1 MYGLKQFLVSE
12 YAEPYGLGEVEFL
25 LALAQVGF
33 DGENAIPP
41 AGQRADCGVIL
52 NTCMPYLQTLCP
64 EPPKGWLSFIYTELT
79 YGMYPDSAHTAPT
92 VQQAQAMAFYVAV
105 LRYAIRQEQCSFDLL
120 TDIDC
125 ATPEEIAQS
134 RVAKEYNRFWA
145 AVDKAHFVEL
155 MRIGRQIMP
164 FDPASHTIG
173 VHHVA
178 IHMARQACRA
188 GLEVDIAL
196 TSASALSHD
205 IGKFGCRGEN
215 AKRIPFLHYYYTW
228 QWLEEQEVP
237 TIANIAANH
246 STWDLEF
253 ENLPVE
259 SLLLIYAD
267 FRVRGLRDA
276 NGKEQVQVYTLAEAY
291 DLIFSKLSDVT
302 PEKRKRYQTV
312 YAKLHDFEEF
322 LCAQGI
328 DTDPVIDGPCVPV
341 KQQSAL
347 LRHSEA
353 PRALRTH
360 TFANNIRLMRQIS
373 FDASFE
379 QLLEQARNEKNLHS
393 IRTYLHLYSE
403 YHTYLSR
410 AQKGKLLNFLYEL
423 LMHHDGDVRR
433 RAARMMGQILSN
445 SGPKYRKE
453 LPAGV
458 PEAAAAPNLL
468 SFLGESV
475 KVWENYVQMLLHPD
489 LKIAP
494 KHAQRIRNS
503 LKVVT
508 ASVYESLGSDKWEE
522 YLNVLLAQLDHAQT
536 EDYFVLVD
544 TFTNLPAAAFPPE
557 TASALQ
563 QRLQVRLQQAGEA
576 EKIIILCFFG
586 KLQQRH
592 DAALND
598 SIRQAVEPL
607 DPDGSIAVA
616 YKKSVILTGNGHLSG
631 LSAAQHQ
638 HLYLSNMEAAVHW
651 AVKMVNIDILR
662 DSAAASSQEAFH
674 TAMHLSNLI
683 CVSEHLP
690 VRVYAGDCLVALSA
704 SLPTD
709 QKNELAINLIRELET
724 RRDEVSRFIPRH
736 LGQLLCQ
743 LPSQEFNECLQQLED
758 LIRSNNSRAAVAALS
773 TLGYLLTAMRG
784 RDDAIAERVF
794 GLLFVGIS
802 QYDDAVH
809 QMAMSTL
816 CRGIFDEKS
825 LPLPIRQKY
834 FRRTCKKFLTL
845 LDEPHPGQLN
855 FFTRAAALNHLYR
868 FMVQCRVDLPDLP
881 EIPERP
887 IAFFPGTFDPFSTG
901 HKRIVQEICAR
912 GFDVYLAIDEFSWSK
927 QTLPKLLRRQIA
939 SISAADELDVFLF
952 PDDIPVNIA
961 MAEDL
966 NRLRSQLPNSRVYLA
981 VGSDVIRNASAYRSY
996 APGSASEFDHIVFYR
1011 EEQEAD
1017 ADLIAQKIRGEL
1029 IALKLPP
1036 FFESVSSTRIR
1047 ESVDKNLDISML
1059 VDPIVQNLIYQRGL
1073 YLRSPL
1079 YKEVLAPHKLYYTTT
1094 QTLQPEVPQRFAPQ
1108 LMRWQRVAS
1117 VVLRNRDTGEAL
1129 GWACGHQVL
1138 TSQLLD
1144 AVGDLE
1150 TAALVRKRVSGGILM
1165 IDGAESLHEHGEIER
1180 MLLNELLA
1188 RAQEQGY
1195 TYALIAP
1202 DPQLEPVLTELGF
1215 LPMPERPKLWL
1226 VDMRSPMVLIQDAL
1240 QNLKNP
1246 HRTNPRVIEVVN
1258 QARKR
1263 LRRTFAQMFPGS
1275 LLLSFNTELLNH
1287 ALRDR
1292 VQRCNGVDT
1301 VPEGTRQLGEKM
1313 CVPFGKILANE
1324 LVPNTVTKRLEAE
1337 KEFTPDLRNFVIR
1350 EYSGYSNLTN
1360 QVRTIK
1366 SFRRPVILVDDLM
1379 HNGYR
1384 IERLDPILKQEQLDV
1399 DRIIVGI
1406 MSAQGRDRM
1415 QAQGWKAEC
1424 EYFVPNASYWQT
1436 ESLLYPFI
1444 GGDSVKTNRKTEMLP
1459 TVNLVLPYQYPQF
1472 FTDVSER
1479 AIYEMS
1485 KTVLQNA
1492 MEILRVLEKEHLA
1505 TFGKTLTLKRLGEA
1519 IVRPRMPDRGGH
1531 LEYNLN
1537 VAASCYVA
1545 DDYNALCRTHRREPG
1560 E

>member
-1 MYGLKQFLVSE
+1 MYGLKRWLAAE
-12 YAEPYGLGEVEFL
+12 YAAHFGLDEVDFL

-33 DGENAIPP
+33 DGQSAIPP
-41 AGQRADCGVIL
+41 VGQRADCRQVL
-52 NTCMPYLQTLCP
+52 AACQPYLQTLAA
-64 EPPKGWLSFIYTELT
+64 EPPEGWLAFC
-79 YGMYPDSAHTAPT
+79 YGEIAHGIYPDESRPETAPE
-92 VQQAQAMAFYVAV
+92 QKQAVSFFLCV
-105 LRYAIRQEQCSFDLL
+105 LRYAIGQEQCPFDPL
-120 TDIDC
+120 TDIDS
-125 ATPEEIAQS
+125 ATEEEIGQS
-134 RVAKEYNRFWA
+134 RIEAEYRRFQQ
-145 AVDKAHFVEL
+145 AVNASYFVEL
-155 MRIGRQIMP
+155 MRIGRAIMP

-178 IHMARQACRA
+178 VHMARQARRA
-188 GLEVDIAL
+188 GIEADIAL
-196 TSASALSHD
+196 VSAASVSHD

-215 AKRIPFLHYYYTW
+215 ARRIPFLHYYYTW
-228 QWLEEQEVP
+228 QWLEEQNVP

-267 FRVRGLRDA
+267 FRVRGLRDE
-276 NGKEQVQVYTLAEAY
+276 NGKEHVRIYSLAAAY
-291 DLIFSKLSDVT
+291 DLILSKLYQVT
-302 PEKRKRYQTV
+302 EEKKRRYRTV
-312 YAKLHDFEEF
+312 YAKLHDFEEY
-322 LCAQGI
+322 LCANGI
-328 DTDPVIDGPCVPV
+328 DTDPIVDGPCVPSQV
-341 KQQSAL
+341 HGAL
-347 LRHSEA
+347 LPHSAA
-353 PRALRTH
+353 PKALRDQ

-423 LMHHDGDVRR
+423 LMHRDGDVRR

-468 SFLGESV
+468 SFLNESV
-475 KVWENYVQMLLHPD
+475 QVWASYVETILHPD

-494 KHAQRIRNS
+494 KHVQRIRNS
-503 LKVVT
+503 LKVV
-508 ASVYESLGSDKWEE
+508 AVSVFESLGQDKWAE
-522 YLNVLLAQLDHAQT
+522 YLRVLLDQLERA
-536 EDYFVLVD
+536 EPADYFVLID
-544 TFTNLPAAAFPPE
+544 TFTNLPTQVFPSE
-557 TASALQ
+557 TASALA
-563 QRLQVRLQQAGEA
+563 VRLGELLLNGSEE
-576 EKIIILCFFG
+576 EKIIILCFFRR
-586 KLQQRH
+586 LQQRGEET
-592 DAALND
+592 LNQL
-598 SIRQAVEPL
+598 IAQAVEPL
-607 DPDGSIAVA
+607 DPAGSNSVA
-616 YKKSVILTGNGHLSG
+616 YEKALVLTGRG
-631 LSAAQHQ
+631 LQTGLTAAQHQ

-651 AVKMVNIDILR
+651 AVKMIHIDILC
-662 DSAAASSQEAFH
+662 DSAAHSQEAFH

-690 VRVYAGDCLVALSA
+690 VRVYAGNRLTELSA

-709 QKNELAINLIRELET
+709 QKNELAINLIRELEAG
-724 RRDEVSRFIPRH
+724 RDEVSRFIPRH
-736 LGQLLCQ
+736 LGQMLCQ
-743 LPSQEFNECLQQLED
+743 LPSHEFGECLQLLAE
-758 LIRSNNSRAAVAALS
+758 LVRSNNTRSAMAALS
-773 TLGYLLTAMRG
+773 TLGYLLTAMKG
-784 RDDAIAERVF
+784 SDSQIAGQVL
-794 GLLFVGIS
+794 GLLMVGVS
-802 QYDDAVH
+802 HNADEVH
-809 QMAMSTL
+809 QTALSTL

-825 LPLPIRQKY
+825 LALSTRRQY
-834 FRRTCKKFLTL
+834 FHRICKKLLTL
-845 LDEPHPGQLN
+845 LEEPHPGQLN

-868 FMVQCRVDLPDLP
+868 FMVQCRVELPAPALP
-881 EIPERP
+881 PERP
-887 IAFFPGTFDPFSTG
+887 VAFFPGTFDPFSSG
-901 HKRIVQEICAR
+901 HKQIVQEICSR

-927 QTLPKLLRRQIA
+927 QTQPRLLRRQIA
-939 SISAADELDVFLF
+939 SISVADQLDVFLF
-952 PDDIPVNIA
+952 PDEIPVNIA

-966 NRLRSQLPNSRVYLA
+966 NRLRTQMPSCQVYLA
-981 VGSDVIRNASAYRSY
+981 VGSDVIRNASAYREFS
-996 APGSASEFDHIVFYR
+996 PGSASEFDHIVFYR
-1011 EEQEAD
+1011 DEQEED
-1017 ADLIAQKIRGEL
+1017 SGLVRHKIRGKL
-1029 IALKLPP
+1029 LALKLPP

-1047 ESVDKNLDISML
+1047 EFVDKNLDISML

-1079 YKEVLAPHKLYYTTT
+1079 YKEVLAPHKLYYTTA
-1094 QTLQPEVPQRFAPQ
+1094 QTLQPEVPPQ
-1108 LMRWQRVAS
+1108 LAQQLAGWRRTVS
-1117 VVLRNRDTGEAL
+1117 VVLRSRSTGEAW
-1129 GWACGHQVL
+1129 GWACGHRVL

-1144 AVGDLE
+1144 ALGDLQ
-1150 TAALVRKRVSGGILM
+1150 TAALVRKRVSGSILM
-1165 IDGAESLHEHGEIER
+1165 IDGAAALQEHEDIER
-1180 MLLNELLA
+1180 MMLNELLA
-1188 RAQEQGY
+1188 RVQEQGY
-1195 TYALIAP
+1195 TYALARH
-1202 DPQLEPVLTELGF
+1202 DPALEPALTELGF
-1215 LPMPERPKLWL
+1215 LPMSECPGLWL
-1226 VDMRSPMVLIQDAL
+1226 VDMRSPMVLIQDTL

-1246 HRTNPRVIEVVN
+1246 HRDNPNVIAVVN
-1258 QARKR
+1258 RTRVR
-1263 LRRTFAQMFPGS
+1263 LRRAFARMFPGN

-1301 VPEGTRQLGEKM
+1301 VPEGVRQLGEKM
-1313 CVPFGKILANE
+1313 CVPFGKIFANE
-1324 LVPNTVTKRLEAE
+1324 LVPNTVTKRLEAD

-1350 EYSGYSNLTN
+1350 EYPGYSNLTN

-1384 IERLDPILKQEQLDV
+1384 IERLDPILKQEQLNV

-1406 MSAQGRDRM
+1406 MSGQGKDRM
-1415 QAQGWKAEC
+1415 QAQGRQVEC
-1424 EYFVPNASYWQT
+1424 EYFVPNTRYWQT

-1472 FTDVSER
+1472 FSDVSER
-1479 AIYEMS
+1479 DIYRLS
-1485 KTVLQNA
+1485 QTVLQNA
-1492 MEILRVLEKEHLA
+1492 LEILQVLEKEHLD

-1545 DDYNALCRTHRREPG
+1545 DDLTALRRTHRRE
-1560 E
+1560 EEE

>member
-1 MYGLKQFLVSE
+1 MYGLKRFLVSE
-12 YAEPYGLGEVEFL
+12 YAAAYGLAEVDFL
-25 LALAQVGF
+25 LALAQIGF
-33 DGENAIPP
+33 DGDAAIPP
-41 AGQRADCGVIL
+41 AGQRADCQAIL
-52 NTCMPYLQTLCP
+52 TVCLPYLQTLSP
-64 EPPKGWLSFIYTELT
+64 EPPEGWLAFFYNELT
-79 YGMYPDSAHTAPT
+79 YGMYPDAAHPAPSPET
-92 VQQAQAMAFYVAV
+92 MQAAAFYLCV
-105 LRYAIRQEQCSFDLL
+105 LRYAIRREQCPFDPLS
-120 TDIDC
+120 DIDS
-125 ATPEEIAQS
+125 ATEEEICQS
-134 RVAKEYNRFWA
+134 RVEKEYRRFQK
-145 AVDKAHFVEL
+145 AVDTSHFVEL
-155 MRIGRQIMP
+155 MRIGRAIMP

-178 IHMARQACRA
+178 IHMARQARRA
-188 GLEVDIAL
+188 GIDADIAL
-196 TSASALSHD
+196 VSAAALSHD

-228 QWLEEQEVP
+228 QWLEEQKVP
-237 TIANIAANH
+237 TIANVAANH

-267 FRVRGLRDA
+267 FRVRGLRDET
-276 NGKEQVQVYTLAEAY
+276 GKEQVKIYSLATAY
-291 DLIFSKLSDVT
+291 DLIFSKLSQVT
-302 PEKRKRYQTV
+302 PEKQKRYQTV

-322 LCAQGI
+322 LCANGI
-328 DTDPVIDGPCVPV
+328 DTDPVVDGPCIPAPV
-341 KQQSAL
+341 RAAL
-347 LRHSEA
+347 LRHGAA
-353 PRALRTH
+353 PKALRDQ

-468 SFLGESV
+468 SFLNESV
-475 KVWENYVQMLLHPD
+475 QVWASYVEMLLHPD

-503 LKVVT
+503 LKVV
-508 ASVYESLGSDKWEE
+508 AVSVFESFGQDKWAE
-522 YLNVLLAQLDHAQT
+522 YLDVLLKQLEQADPA
-536 EDYFVLVD
+536 DYFVLID
-544 TFTNLPAAAFPPE
+544 TFTNLPTQVFPPE
-557 TASALQ
+557 TAKALVL
-563 QRLQVRLQQAGEA
+563 RLQALLVDGSEA
-576 EKIIILCFFG
+576 EKIIILCFFR
-586 KLQQRH
+586 KLQQRK
-592 DAALND
+592 DAWLNGL
-598 SIRQAVEPL
+598 IAQAVETL
-607 DPDGSIAVA
+607 DPADSTSVT
-616 YKKSVILTGNGHLSG
+616 YEKSVVLTGTG
-631 LSAAQHQ
+631 LRTNLTPTQHQ

-651 AVKMVNIDILR
+651 AVKIIHIDILC
-662 DSAAASSQEAFH
+662 DSAAAHPQEAFH

-690 VRVYAGDCLVALSA
+690 VRVYAGNRLTELSA
-704 SLPTD
+704 ALPTD
-709 QKNELAINLIRELET
+709 QKNELVINLIRELET
-724 RRDEVSRFIPRH
+724 GRDEVSRFIPRH
-736 LGQLLCQ
+736 LGQMLCQ
-743 LPSQEFNECLQQLED
+743 LPRHEFGECLQLLED
-758 LIRSNNSRAAVAALS
+758 LVRSNNTRAAMAALS
-773 TLGYLLTAMRG
+773 TLGYLLTAMHG
-784 RDDAIAERVF
+784 SDNAIAERVF
-794 GLLFVGIS
+794 GLLMVGVS
-802 QYDDAVH
+802 HNADEVH
-809 QMAMSTL
+809 QVAMSTL
-816 CRGIFDEKS
+816 CRGIFDEQTLA
-825 LPLPIRQKY
+825 LPVRQKY
-834 FRRTCKKFLTL
+834 FRRICKKLLTL
-845 LDEPHPGQLN
+845 LEEPHPGQLN

-868 FMVQCRVDLPDLP
+868 FMVQCRVDLPEPP
-881 EIPERP
+881 EMPERP
-887 IAFFPGTFDPFSTG
+887 IAFFPGTFDPFSSG
-901 HKRIVQEICAR
+901 HKRIVQEICSR

-939 SISAADELDVFLF
+939 SISVADQLDVFLF

-966 NRLRSQLPNSRVYLA
+966 NRLRTQLPNRQVYLA
-981 VGSDVIRNASAYRSY
+981 VGSDVIRNASAYRDCS
-996 APGSASEFDHIVFYR
+996 PGSASEFDHIVFYR
-1011 EEQEAD
+1011 EEQEEQSG
-1017 ADLIAQKIRGEL
+1017 LVQQKIRGKL
-1029 IALKLPP
+1029 LALKLPP

-1047 ESVDKNLDISML
+1047 EYVDKNLDISML

-1079 YKEVLAPHKLYYTTT
+1079 YKEVLAPHKLYYTAT
-1094 QTLQPEVPQRFAPQ
+1094 QTLQPEVPPQ
-1108 LMRWQRVAS
+1108 LAQQLAGWRHVAS
-1117 VVLRNRDTGEAL
+1117 VVLRNRNTGQAL
-1129 GWACGHQVL
+1129 GWACGHRVL
-1138 TSQLLD
+1138 TSQLMD
-1144 AVGDLE
+1144 ALGDLE
-1150 TAALVRKRVSGGILM
+1150 TAALVRKRVSGSILM
-1165 IDGAESLHEHGEIER
+1165 IDGAAALEEHEDIER

-1188 RAQEQGY
+1188 RTQEQGY
-1195 TYALIAP
+1195 TYALVRH
-1202 DPQLEPVLTELGF
+1202 DPRLEPALTELGF
-1215 LPMPERPKLWL
+1215 LPMAERPELWL

-1246 HRTNPRVIEVVN
+1246 HRSNPKVIAVVN
-1258 QARKR
+1258 RARVR

-1301 VPEGTRQLGEKM
+1301 VPEGVRQLGEKM

-1350 EYSGYSNLTN
+1350 EYSGYSTLPN

-1406 MSAQGRDRM
+1406 MSGQGKDRM
-1415 QAQGWKAEC
+1415 QAQGRTVEC
-1424 EYFVPNASYWQT
+1424 EYFVPNARYWQT

-1472 FTDVSER
+1472 FTDASEQ
-1479 AIYEMS
+1479 AIYRMS
-1485 KTVLQNA
+1485 QTVLQNA
-1492 MEILRVLEKEHLA
+1492 LEILQVLEKEHLA

-1537 VAASCYVA
+1537 VAASCYVQ
-1545 DDYNALCRTHRREPG
+1545 DDLTALCRAHRREP
-1560 E
+1560 EE